1 MKNGQEVKLQGGNK
15 LLDIKLVTHVFN
27 SLLSYWLRLRSIE
40 NSNPHL
46 PVSLLL
52 VITKGINNSNEEVV
66 GHAKISR
73 LPNDLKSCW
82 VESGI
87 IYTVT
92 LK

>member
-15 LLDIKLVTHVFN
+15 LLDIKLVKHVFN
-27 SLLSYWLRLRSIE
+27 NFLSWFRLRSIE
-40 NSNPHL
+40 NSNPNL

-52 VITKGINNSNEEVV
+52 VNKKGINNSNKEVV

-92 LK
+92 LR